1 MRRDSGL
8 DSPASWR
15 LACVKVGEQI
25 EEPREEEKDG
35 MGHGKEREISHHQ
48 VHELREEDHEKLSST
63 ENEKERE

>member
-1 MRRDSGL
+1 M
-8 DSPASWR
+8 
-15 LACVKVGEQI
+15 KVGEQI

-63 ENEKERE
+63 ENEKKREWRE

>member
-48 VHELREEDHEKLSST
+48 VRREEDHEKLSST

>member
-25 EEPREEEKDG
+25 EQPREEEEEG
-35 MGHGKEREISHHQ
+35 MGHGKGSEISHHQ
-48 VHELREEDHEKLSST
+48 VHELREEEKLSST
-63 ENEKERE
+63 ENAKEKE